1 MKPRFLKPDGFFAM
15 TVFAVAFLAFGLSYA
30 AESPYESSL
39 VCAACHQDTHRN
51 WSASLHAL
59 SYSNPI
65 FQTAYQKAYTET
77 GGEAKKYCLRCHAP
91 TVQITGD
98 YNARQAITREG
109 VTCDFCHTIVAV
121 DLKNREKPFVSEPGK
136 VKRSSLKDASSPH
149 HQTKFSAD
157 FASSKLCAGCHAF
170 ENRHGVNVGNTYNEW
185 LASPYAK
192 EGQQCQS
199 CHMKQIAGSTANEG
213 GRDNIH
219 DHSLAHNVTSM
230 QDAVSVSIRPFQRA
244 ADRLGVK
251 VTVTNDRI
259 GHAIPTG
266 TPERH
271 LVMEVRSHDANGVVL
286 EVQKR
291 EYHKT
296 VVDADGNVISSDGD
310 VFLNGVRIAADNR
323 LGPKESR
330 EETIVFS
337 QRVARI
343 DSVSADVYFSYQ
355 ALVTGKTEMRVPVH
369 SAKTKIAP

>member
-1 MKPRFLKPDGFFAM
+1 MKPQFLTSGRIFVITAF
-15 TVFAVAFLAFGLSYA
+15 VAFFFTCSLSA
-30 AESPYESSL
+30 AADSTYESSL
-39 VCAACHQDTHRN
+39 ACGSCHEDTHRN
-51 WSASLHAL
+51 WNSSLHAL
-59 SYSNPI
+59 SYTNPI

-91 TVQITGD
+91 TVQVTGD
-98 YNARQAITREG
+98 YDARQAITREG
-109 VTCDFCHTIVAV
+109 VTCDFCHSIVAV

-136 VKRSSLKDASSPH
+136 VKRSSLKDASSPD
-149 HQTKFSAD
+149 HQTKYSAD

-192 EGQQCQS
+192 EGRQCQS
-199 CHMKQIAGSTANEG
+199 CHMKEIPGATANEG
-213 GRDNIH
+213 GRNKIH
-219 DHSLAHNVTSM
+219 DHSLSHNITSM
-230 QDAVSVSIRPFQRA
+230 QDAVSVSIKPFQRTA
-244 ADRLGVK
+244 GRLDVK

-259 GHAIPTG
+259 GHSIPTG

-296 VVDADGNVISSDGD
+296 IVDAEGNVISSDGD
-310 VFLNGVRIAADNR
+310 VFLNGVRIVADNR

-343 DSVSADVYFSYQ
+343 ESISADLYFSYQ
-355 ALVTGKTEMRVPVH
+355 ALVTEKTEMRIPVH
-369 SAKTKIAP
+369 SARTKMAP